1 MYSIRDVFKY
11 SEEDMK
17 NFINEERPSIGEYRY
32 MTIYYLWTNDC
43 LREKELVNHP
53 KFADMLLKSQNIE
66 QFYQGLYSTQA
77 AGTNRIVGD
86 INLFD
91 STDPIV
97 WEMMYQMTMD
107 QKYKK
112 NTRNFT
118 TKISGKPYS
127 SINGELPPIYLIPRE
142 RGGPSFKETNLKGVN
157 PEDVQYCCISKGYP
171 MQDLSSFTLG
181 PIVGE
186 GLCLVNAAFSKSIC
200 IMHIEGGGVF
210 DLGRKNFWKPAKK
223 PLRNIIQ
230 INDNLISVDGK
241 QYNIFEW
248 LKNNEKEWLSQW
260 ELWRKSIALCSLGDF
275 HWTRLSNGDDSTTVA
290 YRYKEKYIDFLEWK
304 KECYIKPAYE
314 LIPQTKVYQFL
325 VKARTEDKVVL
336 GLVHPMGRN
345 DEEKP
350 ITKEFITDLFNSEY
364 EMSCMPFVVAGILLG
379 IKV

>member
-1 MYSIRDVFKY
+1 MYSISDVFEY
-11 SEEDMK
+11 NEEQMK
-17 NFINEERPSIGEYRY
+17 SFINEERQSLAEYRY
-32 MTIYYLWTNDC
+32 MTIYNLQINNLLKDN
-43 LREKELVNHP
+43 ELTTHP
-53 KFADMLLKSQNIE
+53 KFAETL
-66 QFYQGLYSTQA
+66 LYSNNYNQLCQLLYQTKA
-77 AGTNRIVGD
+77 AGTNRTVAD

-91 STDPIV
+91 TKDSKNWEIV
-97 WEMMYQMTMD
+97 YQMTMD

-275 HWTRLSNGDDSTTVA
+275 HWTRLSNGDYSTTVA

-304 KECYIKPAYE
+304 KECYIKPSYE
-314 LIPQTKVYQFL
+314 LLPTKAFQFL
-325 VKARTEDKVVL
+325 VDALNFHRVPL
-336 GLVHPMGRN
+336 GLVHPMARN

-350 ITKEFITDLFNSEY
+350 ITKEFLTDLFNDKY
-364 EMSCMPFVVAGILLG
+364 EMCCQPFVVAAKLLN
-379 IKV
+379 INI